1 MSGQSSVS
9 LDTSVFDRVIDGG
22 DTAARAHLARQLAA
36 FVANPGN
43 VPEEK
48 EIVVPPMLRL
58 AVDPVADVRRELAQG
73 LKGVTN
79 LNADVLFTIVAD
91 DDAVALPFL
100 AECTAL
106 DPWRVL
112 AILQV
117 GDISR
122 QLVIVARADLP
133 AEAVSYVA
141 TRSSLVV
148 VAAMLDNLGCHIP
161 GSDYRRLYVR
171 FRDEPEIVERL
182 LKRKDLPLEVRIL
195 QAKRASSRIQ
205 KLVMERGWIAANDA
219 ESIIADVEETTVL
232 KLLEQASADELDR
245 LVPFLGKRDM
255 LNAALVMRA
264 CCRGQMPVVERAM
277 AWLSS
282 MSLRHIHGLI
292 EGNSRIPLKAMFS
305 ASGLPKSTYPMVRAS
320 IDVWR
325 EGRAA
330 GEAMAPEQFSRRIVE
345 ALMTRYEDIP
355 APDKLKLLDLVAK
368 FSDERTRSIVQRL
381 KASLDQQAA

>member
-1 MSGQSSVS
+1 MTGQPSVS
-9 LDTSVFDRVIDGG
+9 LDTSVFDKVIETG
-22 DTAARAHLARQLAA
+22 DIAARTHLARQLADFIA
-36 FVANPGN
+36 DPRNSPT
-43 VPEEK
+43 EK
-48 EIVVPPMLRL
+48 GVVIPPVLQL

-73 LKGVTN
+73 LRPVTD

-91 DDAVALPFL
+91 DDAIALPFL
-100 AECTAL
+100 AECAAI
-106 DPWRVL
+106 DPWRML

-117 GDISR
+117 GDASR
-122 QLVIVARADLP
+122 QLVIAARPDLP
-133 AEAVSYVA
+133 PEAVAHVA
-141 TRSSLVV
+141 TRSSLIV
-148 VAAMLDNLGCHIP
+148 VAAMLDNVGCHIP

-245 LVPFLGKRDM
+245 LVPFLGKREM

-264 CCRGQMPVVERAM
+264 CCRGQMAVVERSM

-282 MSLRHIHGLI
+282 MSLRHVHGLI

-305 ASGLPKSTYPMVRAS
+305 ASGLPKSTYAMVRAS

-325 EGRAA
+325 EIRAV
-330 GEAMAPEQFSRRIVE
+330 GEALAPEQFSRRVVE
-345 ALMTRYEDIP
+345 TLVTRYDDI
-355 APDKLKLLDLVAK
+355 AAVEKIRLLDLVAK
-368 FSDERTRSIVQRL
+368 FSDERTRSIVSRL
-381 KASLDQQAA
+381 KSSLQQQAA

>member
-1 MSGQSSVS
+1 MSGQPSVS
-9 LDTSVFDRVIDGG
+9 LDTSVFDKVIETG
-22 DTAARAHLARQLAA
+22 DIPARTHLAKQLADFIA
-36 FVANPGN
+36 DPGN
-43 VPEEK
+43 SPTEK
-48 EIVVPPMLRL
+48 EVVIPPILQL

-73 LKGVTN
+73 LRPVTD

-91 DDAVALPFL
+91 DDAIALPFL
-100 AECTAL
+100 AECASI
-106 DPWRVL
+106 DPWRML

-117 GDISR
+117 GDVSR
-122 QLVIVARADLP
+122 QLVIAARPDLP
-133 AEAVSYVA
+133 AEAVAHVA
-141 TRSSLVV
+141 TRSSLIV
-148 VAAMLDNLGCHIP
+148 VAAMLDNAGCHIP

-245 LVPFLGKRDM
+245 LVPFLGKREM

-264 CCRGQMPVVERAM
+264 CCRGQMAIVERSM

-282 MSLRHIHGLI
+282 MSLRHVHGLI

-305 ASGLPKSTYPMVRAS
+305 ASGLPKSTYAMVRAS
-320 IDVWR
+320 IDLWR
-325 EGRAA
+325 ETRAA
-330 GEAMAPEQFSRRIVE
+330 GEVLASEQFSRRVVE
-345 ALMTRYEDIP
+345 TLVTRYDDI
-355 APDKLKLLDLVAK
+355 AAVEKIRLLDLVAK
-368 FSDERTRSIVQRL
+368 FSDERTRSIVSRL
-381 KASLDQQAA
+381 KSSLQQQAA